1 MSEPAG
7 TTGAL
12 PVRAFGAV
20 LDRLREKRRE
30 VLPDRIPAR
39 APAAAGF
46 LDSASLSFAQQR
58 LWFLA
63 RLRPDDASYNV
74 AAAVE
79 VRGPVDAGALAAAFR
94 QVTDRHE
101 ALRTTFD
108 EVGGEPVQVI
118 HPAGAAALPL
128 IDLGGLPAAGDKE
141 AEAERLASAE
151 AARPFDL
158 RRGPLLRTTLVR
170 TGPERHLL
178 LLTLHHLVS
187 DAWSMGVLIREVSA
201 FYRIA
206 LEGRPPLLP
215 ALAVQYADF
224 AAWQRGRWLQADAL
238 ERPLAW
244 WRERLAGAPPELDLP
259 ADRNRPRA
267 FPGAF
272 PERSHGGRR
281 PLSIPRGLA
290 LRVEALARAE
300 GTTLFVA
307 LLAGF
312 QALLHRWSGQDEVV
326 VGSPFANRRRA
337 ELQGLIGFFVNT
349 LPVRSSLAG
358 RPAFREL
365 LGRVHEGVAGVHE
378 HQEMPFERI
387 VEELRPE
394 RESGRNPFFQVVLA
408 FQNVPLPA
416 LDLPGLELTLRR
428 VDAGTAMFDLTLDL
442 EERPD
447 GLRGWIEHSAGRFA
461 PATVDRLAGHLGNL
475 LAAAVAE
482 PDVPVADLPMLSEGE
497 RHQLLAEWND
507 RAVAVPGLP
516 LHRLFEEQAR
526 LRPDA
531 VAVEDGR
538 RGLTYGELDARADR
552 LARRLRALGVGPE
565 VAVAFCLDRSLEAVE
580 TILAILKAGGAYVP
594 LDPTYPAERLAWMI
608 ADSGARVLIRAPGA
622 VSPPAPLGVA
632 TFDLGTGQA
641 AEATLPEE
649 IDADGLAYIFY
660 TSGSTGRPK
669 GVAATHRNVV
679 RLVRGTDFAAFG
691 PDETWLLLAPLSFD
705 ASTLELWGPLLNG
718 GRLAVFPSSPSPI
731 PALDELARTIA
742 ERKVTTLWLTAGLFH
757 QMVDA
762 RPSALRPLRRL
773 VAGGDVLSPP
783 HVRRALAE
791 GITVVNGYGP
801 TEGTTFTCC
810 HAMREAREAEEPVPI
825 GRPIANARVY
835 VVDSGLQPVPIGVA
849 GELLAGGLGLA
860 RGYLGRPDLTAERF
874 VPDPWGDGE
883 RLYRTGDRA
892 RLLAGG
898 RIEFLGRMDRQ
909 VKIRGF
915 RVEPGEVE
923 AALTRH
929 PGIAEAVVVVRGEE
943 RDRHLVA
950 YVVGEPLPADGLRRF
965 LETFL
970 KEILP
975 APLIPS
981 AFVFLPALPLT
992 ANGKVDR
999 AALPEPAERR
1009 PVRGRPPIGPVE
1021 ELLAGLWEELLGV
1034 ERVGAEDGFF
1044 DLGGHSLLATRL
1056 VSRIRDAFA
1065 VELPLAELFQEPTVA
1080 AAAARIEALRR
1091 GEEPAAPVLPLTA
1104 EEKNRPIPL
1113 SFAQERIWLFERMQP
1128 GSPVFNMPL
1137 GLRFR
1142 GPLDVAALSSAL
1154 SAVVRRHEALRTV
1167 FPETSSGMPVQQI
1180 VPPSPVPVPVVDL
1193 GDLGDFGGGA
1203 PAEARRLARAEAG
1216 RPFDLQRD
1224 PPLRALLLRTA
1235 PDVYEMLLTLHHVA
1249 ADGWSLEI
1257 LARELEAFY
1266 RGSPLPELPLQYSDW
1281 AVWQRRRLEG
1291 GALDS
1296 LRTAWRRLLRGA
1308 PMTLDLPTDR
1318 PRPAARSFHG
1328 AVRSAAVDP
1337 ELAGALA
1344 ALGRSEGCT
1353 LYMTLLAAFQ
1363 VLIRSLSRQD
1373 AFLVGSPVSGRSRG
1387 ETEGLIG
1394 FFVNMLAL
1402 RAYLEDGLPFRRLL
1416 GRVRESVLA
1425 AWAHQEM
1432 PFDELV
1438 RDLRPER
1445 DPGRP
1450 AMFQV
1455 VFAWQESAWQES
1467 PAWEMDLP
1475 GISTAILP
1483 PPVAAARYDLHLTAS
1498 RTGRGLDFHLT
1509 YDADLFETA
1518 TADALLRRWVSL
1530 LRAVCA
1536 RPGDRIDRLEGG
1548 GPEMQPKN
1556 PGGAGDARERLLRV
1570 QKPKSVAGRPLV
1582 RTSLPL
1588 GSSLPLIVEPEVP
1601 DVDLA
1606 AWAAAHRGQIDEW
1619 LTVHGAALFRG
1630 FPVESDVD
1638 SMDRFREVAAA
1649 VSPGLLSYDDPTTPR
1664 TELGAK
1670 VYTSTEY
1677 PADQTI
1683 PHHNELSYNQS
1694 WPMRIFFY
1702 CVTPPESRGETPL
1715 ADSRRV
1721 YERLGLLAR
1730 AVRERFVSRGVM
1742 YVRSFGDGVG
1752 LPWQKVFQTAEREGV
1767 EAYCR
1772 ERGMQVEWRD
1782 GGRLRTRHVRPAV
1795 ARHPRTGE
1803 TVWFNQANV
1812 HHPSSLPPALRESLL
1827 AVAADRD
1834 LPMDV
1839 NACYGDGTPIPD
1851 EDVAAVRRAYEEEN
1865 VLFAWR
1871 QGDVLAA
1878 DNMLVAHGRSPFRGP
1893 RKIVVLMAESRTDDS
1908 DGQERR

>member
-1 MSEPAG
+1 MSAPVRS
-7 TTGAL
+7 TGAAPAL
-12 PVRAFGAV
+12 AFGAL

-30 VLPDRIPAR
+30 ILPGSIPPRVPAGPLGPPDM
-39 APAAAGF
+39 AP
-46 LDSASLSFAQQR
+46 LSFAQQR

-63 RLRPDDASYNV
+63 RLRPDDAAYNV

-79 VRGPVDAGALAAAFR
+79 VRGPVDTGALAAAFR
-94 QVTDRHE
+94 LVSSRHE
-101 ALRTTFD
+101 ALRTTFG
-108 EVGGEPVQVI
+108 EVGGEPVQVV
-118 HPAGAAALPL
+118 HPVGAMALPVV
-128 IDLGGLPAAGDKE
+128 DLSGSGESG
-141 AEAERLASAE
+141 EAERLARAE
-151 AARPFDL
+151 AARPFNL
-158 RRGPLLRTTLVR
+158 GRGPLLRTILVR
-170 TGPERHLL
+170 TAPERHLL

-201 FYRIA
+201 FYRA
-206 LEGRPPLLP
+206 TLEGRPVLLP

-224 AAWQRGRWLQADAL
+224 AAWQRGRWLQADVL

-259 ADRNRPRA
+259 ADRTRLATSR
-267 FPGAF
+267 
-272 PERSHGGRR
+272 GGRR

-290 LRVEALARAE
+290 DRLDALARAE

-312 QALLHRWSGQDEVV
+312 QALLHRWSGQDDVV
-326 VGSPFANRRRA
+326 VGAPFANRRRT
-337 ELQGLIGFFVNT
+337 EVQGLIGFFVNT
-349 LPVRSSLAG
+349 LPIRSSLAG

-365 LGRVHEGVAGVHE
+365 LGRVREGVAGVHA

-416 LDLPGLELTLRR
+416 LDLPGLELSLRR

-475 LAAAVAE
+475 LAAAAAE
-482 PDVPVADLPMLSEGE
+482 PDVPVADLPMLSAPE

-565 VAVAFCLDRSLEAVE
+565 VAVAFCLDRSIEAVE

-608 ADSGARVLIRAPGA
+608 ADSGARVLIRAPG
-622 VSPPAPLGVA
+622 VPSPPAPSGVA
-632 TFDLGTGQA
+632 TLDLGTGQA
-641 AEATLPEE
+641 AEAILPEE
-649 IDADGLAYIFY
+649 VDAGGLAYVFY

-669 GVAATHRNVV
+669 GVAATHRNVI

-691 PDETWLLLAPLSFD
+691 PDETYLLLAPLSFD

-718 GRLAVFPSSPSPI
+718 GRLAVFPSSPSPV
-731 PALDELARTIA
+731 PALDELARTLA
-742 ERKVTTLWLTAGLFH
+742 ERRVTTLWLTAGLFH

-762 RPSALRPLRRL
+762 RPEALRPLRRL
-773 VAGGDVLSPP
+773 VAGGDVLSPS

-835 VVDSGLQPVPIGVA
+835 VVDAGLQPVPIGVA

-860 RGYLGRPDLTAERF
+860 RGYLGRPGLTAERF
-874 VPDPWGDGE
+874 IPDPWGDGE

-892 RLLAGG
+892 RLLADG
-898 RIEFLGRMDRQ
+898 RIEFLGRLDRQ

-915 RVEPGEVE
+915 RVELGEVE
-923 AALTRH
+923 AALMRH
-929 PGIAEAVVVVRGEE
+929 PGIAEAVVVVRGEGA
-943 RDRHLVA
+943 DRRLVA
-950 YVVGEPLPADGLRRF
+950 CVVGEPLPADGLRRF
-965 LETFL
+965 LEAL
-970 KEILP
+970 LP

-981 AFVFLPALPLT
+981 AFVFLPELPLT

-999 AALPEPAERR
+999 AALPEPAVRR
-1009 PVRGRPPIGPVE
+1009 PVRGRLPSGPVE

-1034 ERVGAEDGFF
+1034 ERVGAEDSFF

-1091 GEEPAAPVLPLTA
+1091 GGEPAAPILPLTA
-1104 EEKNRPIPL
+1104 EERKGPIPL

-1142 GPLDVAALSSAL
+1142 GPLGVPALTAALSE
-1154 SAVVRRHEALRTV
+1154 VVRRHESLRTV

-1180 VPPSPVPVPVVDL
+1180 VPPGPVLVPVVDL
-1193 GDLGDFGGGA
+1193 GDLGGGA
-1203 PAEARRLARAEAG
+1203 PAEARRLAHAEAE

-1257 LARELEAFY
+1257 LARELEALY
-1266 RGSPLPELPLQYSDW
+1266 RGATLPELPLQYSDW

-1308 PMTLDLPTDR
+1308 PPSLDLPTDR
-1318 PRPAARSFHG
+1318 PRPAVRSFRG

-1373 AFLVGSPVSGRSRG
+1373 SFLVGSPVSGRSRG

-1467 PAWEMDLP
+1467 PAREMDLP

-1530 LRAVCA
+1530 LRAVCD

-1548 GPEMQPKN
+1548 DPEMQPKN

-1582 RTSLPL
+1582 RTSLPS

-1606 AWAAAHRGQIDEW
+1606 AWAAAHRGQVDEW
-1619 LTVHGAALFRG
+1619 LTVHGAVLFRG

-1638 SMDRFREVAAA
+1638 SLDRFREVAAA

-1677 PADQTI
+1677 PADQAI
-1683 PHHNELSYNQS
+1683 PHHNELSYNQA

-1865 VLFAWR
+1865 VLFPWR
-1871 QGDVLAA
+1871 KGDVLAV

-1893 RKIVVLMAESRTDDS
+1893 RKIVVLMAESRTDDP

>member
-1 MSEPAG
+1 MSEPVRS
-7 TTGAL
+7 TGAA
-12 PVRAFGAV
+12 PARAFGAV

-30 VLPDRIPAR
+30 VLPGSIPPR
-39 APAAAGF
+39 AAAGPPGAPGQP
-46 LDSASLSFAQQR
+46 DTAPLSFAQQR

-63 RLRPDDASYNV
+63 RLRPDDTAYNV

-79 VRGPVDAGALAAAFR
+79 VRGPVDTGALAEAFR
-94 QVTDRHE
+94 LVAARHE
-101 ALRTTFD
+101 ALRTTFG
-108 EVGGEPVQVI
+108 EVDGEPVQVV
-118 HPAGAAALPL
+118 HTVGAMSLPVV
-128 IDLGGLPAAGDKE
+128 DLSGSGEEGD
-141 AEAERLASAE
+141 EAERLARAE

-158 RRGPLLRTTLVR
+158 GRGPLLRTVLVR
-170 TGPERHLL
+170 TAPERHLL

-201 FYRIA
+201 FYRA
-206 LEGRPPLLP
+206 TLEGRPALLP
-215 ALAVQYADF
+215 ALPVQYADF
-224 AAWQRGRWLQADAL
+224 AVWQRERWLREGEADAL
-238 ERPLAW
+238 ERALGW

-259 ADRNRPRA
+259 ADRARPATSR
-267 FPGAF
+267 
-272 PERSHGGRR
+272 GGRR
-281 PLSIPRGLA
+281 PFSIRRDLA
-290 LRVEALARAE
+290 DHLDALARSA

-312 QALLHRWSGQDEVV
+312 QALLHRWSGQGEVV

-365 LGRVHEGVAGVHE
+365 LGRVREEVAGVHE
-378 HQEMPFERI
+378 HQETPFERI

-394 RESGRNPFFQVVLA
+394 REPGRNPFFQVVLA

-416 LDLPGLELTLRR
+416 LDLPGLELALRR

-442 EERPD
+442 EEHPD
-447 GLRGWIEHSAGRFA
+447 GLRGWIEHAAGRFA
-461 PATVDRLAGHLGNL
+461 PAAIERLAGHLANL
-475 LAAAVAE
+475 LAAAAAA
-482 PDVPVADLPMLSEGE
+482 PDVPVADLPMLAEPE
-497 RHQLLAEWND
+497 RHQLLVEWND
-507 RAVAVPGLP
+507 RAAAVPRLP

-526 LRPDA
+526 VRPDA

-552 LARRLRALGVGPE
+552 LARRLRKLGVGPE
-565 VAVAFCLDRSLEAVE
+565 VPVAFCLDRSIEAVE
-580 TILAILKAGGAYVP
+580 TILGILKAGGAYVP
-594 LDPTYPAERLAWMI
+594 LDPAYPAERLAWMI
-608 ADSGARVLIRAPGA
+608 ADSGARVLVTARSLPAAPA
-622 VSPPAPLGVA
+622 SPAPPGVA
-632 TFDLGTGQA
+632 TLDLGSDEAGL
-641 AEATLPEE
+641 ATLPEE
-649 IDADGLAYIFY
+649 VDADGLACVFY

-691 PDETWLLLAPLSFD
+691 PDETGLLLAPLSFD

-718 GRLAVFPSSPSPI
+718 GRLAVFSSRV

-762 RPSALRPLRRL
+762 RPDALRSLRRL
-773 VAGGDVLSPP
+773 VAGGDVLSPS

-791 GITVVNGYGP
+791 GIAVVNGYGP

-810 HAMREAREAEEPVPI
+810 HAVREAEEPVPI
-825 GRPIANARVY
+825 GRPIANARAY
-835 VVDSGLQPVPIGVA
+835 VVDAGLQPVPTGVA

-874 VPDPWGDGE
+874 IPDPWGDGE

-892 RLLAGG
+892 RLAADG
-898 RIEFLGRMDRQ
+898 RIEFLGRLDRQ

-923 AALTRH
+923 AALARH
-929 PGIAEAVVVVRGEE
+929 PGIAEAVVTTWGEGA
-943 RDRHLVA
+943 DRRLIA
-950 YVVGEPLPADGLRRF
+950 YAVGEPLPADGLRRF
-965 LETFL
+965 LEAF
-970 KEILP
+970 LP

-981 AFVFLPALPLT
+981 AFVFLPELPLT

-999 AALPEPAERR
+999 AALPEPPAAGTAR
-1009 PVRGRPPIGPVE
+1009 PVRGRLPSGPVE
-1021 ELLAGLWEELLGV
+1021 DLLAALWEELLGV

-1056 VSRIRDAFA
+1056 VSRIRGAFG
-1065 VELPLAELFQEPTVA
+1065 VELPLADLFQEPTVA
-1080 AAAARIEALRR
+1080 AVAARIEALRR
-1091 GEEPAAPVLPLTA
+1091 GEEPAAPILPLSP
-1104 EEKNRPIPL
+1104 EERKGPLPL

-1137 GLRFR
+1137 GVRFR
-1142 GPLDVAALSSAL
+1142 GPLDAAALSAAL
-1154 SAVVRRHEALRTV
+1154 SAVVRRHEALRTI
-1167 FPETSSGMPVQQI
+1167 FPEVDGRPVQWI
-1180 VPPSPVPVPVVDL
+1180 VPWDPVPVPLVDL
-1193 GDLGDFGGGA
+1193 AGLASLGAGA
-1203 PAEARRLARAEAG
+1203 PAEARRLARAAAA
-1216 RPFDLQRD
+1216 RPFDLPRD
-1224 PPLRALLLRTA
+1224 PPLRALLVRTA
-1235 PDVYEMLLTLHHVA
+1235 PDVYEMLLTLHHIA

-1266 RGSPLPELPLQYSDW
+1266 RGVALPDPPLQYSDW
-1281 AVWQRRRLEG
+1281 AVWQRRHLEG
-1291 GALDS
+1291 GALDG

-1308 PMTLDLPTDR
+1308 PLTLDLPTDR
-1318 PRPAARSFHG
+1318 PRPAVRRFRG
-1328 AVRSAAVDP
+1328 AVVSASVDP
-1337 ELAGALA
+1337 DLTGALA

-1363 VLIRSLSRQD
+1363 VLIRALSRQD
-1373 AFLVGSPVSGRSRG
+1373 AFLVGSPVSGRGRG
-1387 ETEGLIG
+1387 ETEDLIG

-1402 RAYLEDGLPFRRLL
+1402 RAYMEGGLPFRRLL
-1416 GRVRESVLA
+1416 CQVRESMLA

-1450 AMFQV
+1450 AIFQV
-1455 VFAWQESAWQES
+1455 VFAWQES
-1467 PAWEMDLP
+1467 PVREMDLT
-1475 GISTAILP
+1475 GISTAILQ

-1498 RTGRGLDFHLT
+1498 RTAGGLEFHLT
-1509 YDADLFETA
+1509 YDTGLFETA
-1518 TADALLRRWVSL
+1518 TADALLRRWAAL

-1536 RPGDRIDRLEGG
+1536 RPGDRIDKLEGG
-1548 GPEMQPKN
+1548 DPEMQPKN

-1582 RTSLPL
+1582 RTSLPF
-1588 GSSLPLIVEPEVP
+1588 GRSLPLMVEPEVP

-1606 AWAAAHRGQIDEW
+1606 AWAAAHRGQVDEW
-1619 LTVHGAALFRG
+1619 LAVHGALLFRG

-1638 SMDRFREVAAA
+1638 SVDRFREVAAA

-1664 TELGAK
+1664 TEVGAK

-1677 PADQTI
+1677 PADQAI
-1683 PHHNELSYNQS
+1683 PHHNELSYNQA

-1702 CVTPPESRGETPL
+1702 CVTPPGSRGETPL

-1721 YERLGLLAR
+1721 YERLGLLAW

-1752 LPWQKVFQTAEREGV
+1752 LPWQKVFQTSEREGV

-1772 ERGMQVEWRD
+1772 ERGMQVEWRE

-1795 ARHPRTGE
+1795 ACHPRTGE

-1839 NACYGDGTPIPD
+1839 NVCYGDGTPIPD
-1851 EDVAAVRRAYEEEN
+1851 EDVAAVRRVYEEEN
-1865 VLFAWR
+1865 VLFPWR

-1878 DNMLVAHGRSPFRGP
+1878 DNMLVAHGRSPFSGP
-1893 RKIVVLMAESRTDDS
+1893 RKIVVLMAESQTNDS